1 MTNLVYQN
9 LFKYKF
15 LNSKSD
21 RMVNV
26 KKRNGRIEE
35 FTKEKIASAC
45 QKAGASEENA
55 AKVADEVESR
65 IRNRE
70 EVSSREIGEMVIE
83 SLRKFDESVASSF
96 ESSFR
101 EKWK

>member
-1 MTNLVYQN
+1 
-9 LFKYKF
+9 
-15 LNSKSD
+15 
-21 RMVNV
+21 MVNV
-26 KKRNGRIEE
+26 RKRDGRIEE

-55 AKVADEVESR
+55 SKVADEVESR
-65 IRNRE
+65 IRDKE
-70 EVSSREIGEMVIE
+70 EVSTREIGEMVVE

-101 EKWK
+101 KKRK

>member
-1 MTNLVYQN
+1 
-9 LFKYKF
+9 
-15 LNSKSD
+15 
-21 RMVNV
+21 MVNV
-26 KKRNGRIEE
+26 RKRDGRTEE

-55 AKVADEVESR
+55 SKVAAEVEAR
-65 IRNRE
+65 VRDKD
-70 EVSSREIGEMVIE
+70 EVSSREIGEMVTE
-83 SLRKFDESVASSF
+83 SLRKLDESAASSF